1 MASQTVKFEYDPE
14 RNLLFAEDDFEINTP
29 EEADRFVKI
38 YLEQFEKI
46 GRPVHIV
53 ARVDGLYI
61 NDSVRGYYGDRSR
74 PVSNRWCLT
83 FARYGSTAIGRM
95 NAKFMGKKADFE
107 TGVYPTR
114 EEAVTAALAGS
125 RGK

>member
-29 EEADRFVKI
+29 EEADRFVDI
-38 YLEQFEKI
+38 YREQFEKI
-46 GRPVHIV
+46 GRPVNIV

-61 NDSVRGYYGDRSR
+61 NDSVRGYYGERSR
-74 PVSNRWCLT
+74 PVSNIWCLT

-107 TGVYPTR
+107 TGVYQTR
-114 EEAVTAALAGS
+114 EEAVAAALAGG

>member
-1 MASQTVKFEYDPE
+1 MAKQTVKFEYDPE

-29 EEADRFVKI
+29 EEADIFVDLYRK
-38 YLEQFEKI
+38 QFEKI

-61 NDSVRGYYGDRSR
+61 NDSVRAYYGGRSR
-74 PVSNRWCLT
+74 PVSQRWCLT

-95 NAKFMGKKADFE
+95 NAKFMGKRAEFE
-107 TGVYPTR
+107 AGVYQTR
-114 EEAVTAALAGS
+114 EEAAAASLAGK
-125 RGK
+125 GQA

>member
-1 MASQTVKFEYDPE
+1 MASQTVKFEYDQE

-29 EEADRFVKI
+29 EEADRFVGI
-38 YLEQFEKI
+38 YREQFEKI

-61 NDSVRGYYGDRSR
+61 NDSVRAYYGDRSR
-74 PVSNRWCLT
+74 PVSQRWCLT

-95 NAKFMGKKADFE
+95 NAKFMGRKADFE
-107 TGVYPTR
+107 AGVYQTL
-114 EEAVTAALAGS
+114 EEAVAASLP
-125 RGK
+125 GKSQA